1 MIFQLPDFKK
11 KATTILYSKFSSSN
25 SSISKTEKLYSWI
38 TCALASICIVI
49 IMNLTSETTKGF
61 ISPIITSLTALN
73 PLTKHPIKINQTFRF
88 IPSWNLQKL
97 ADADFEKAQ
106 TLAFFDIPVDSD
118 GTFIR
123 DNNGYESFVSEE
135 AQILFQKAY
144 EQGSK
149 VVLTI
154 SQTDNQDIRT
164 ILYDTQARQT
174 IINETIQEVEEAGI
188 DGVAVD
194 FEYNG
199 DVNPFYKEQFTKFI
213 SEFSRTMHKELPN
226 SQVNVVVPNNAGTTS
241 LYDLKNL
248 SEASDRIYIMAY
260 DFAVPETKK
269 LSPIAPVYGYDKED
283 YWNKVDASIAEF
295 ANSVSEEKLVLET
308 AWYEN
313 GNNYPLYTSNRVDT
327 TPSKNT
333 LSLPL
338 DRYTAENLIAEVP
351 RNARSAARKN
361 LPLIAKALEKENILN
376 SNVLAYALATIEH
389 ETAATFE
396 PIDEIK
402 GRKSARRLGYEGG
415 TNYYGRGFIQLTHL
429 RNYKK
434 IGARIG
440 VGDQLVKNPD
450 MASEPEISAQIL
462 AAFFKD
468 NGIAR
473 LASEGRFVAA
483 RRPINPDY
491 QGYWIAE
498 LAYKYLYMLG

>member
-1 MIFQLPDFKK
+1 MMFQLPDFRK
-11 KATTILYSKFSSSN
+11 KATTILYSKFSPSN
-25 SSISKTEKLYSWI
+25 SSISKTGTLYSSL

-49 IMNLTSETTKGF
+49 ILNLTSETTMEL
-61 ISPIITSLTALN
+61 ISPIISSLTTLN
-73 PLTKHPIKINQTFRF
+73 PLTKHSTKIPQTFQF

-97 ADADFEKAQ
+97 ADANFAKDK
-106 TLAFFDIPVDSD
+106 TLAFFDIPVESD

-123 DNNGYESFVSEE
+123 ENNGYESFISDE
-135 AQILFQKAY
+135 AKELFQRVHD
-144 EQGSK
+144 QGSK

-154 SQTDNQDIRT
+154 SQTDNRDIRT
-164 ILYDTQARQT
+164 ILQDKEAQQA
-174 IINETIQEVEEAGI
+174 IINETIQEVKEAGI

-194 FEYNG
+194 FEYQGN
-199 DVNPFYKEQFTKFI
+199 VSTFYKEQFTEFI
-213 SEFSRTMHKELPN
+213 QEFSKSMHNQLPD
-226 SQVNVVVPNNAGTTS
+226 SQVNVVIPNNARNSS
-241 LYDLKNL
+241 LYDLKKL
-248 SEASDRIYIMAY
+248 SDSSDRIYIMAY
-260 DFAVPETKK
+260 NFAVPEMKNA
-269 LSPIAPVYGYDKED
+269 SQIAPIYSYDKKE
-283 YWNKVDASIAEF
+283 YWNKVDSSIAEF
-295 ANSVSEEKLVLET
+295 VNKVPEEKLVLET

-313 GNNYPLYTSNRVDT
+313 GDNYPLYTSNRVDT
-327 TPSKNT
+327 TPSENT
-333 LSLPL
+333 LNTPL
-338 DRYTAENLIAEVP
+338 DSYTTENLIAEVP
-351 RNARSAARKN
+351 IKAKKAARKN
-361 LPLIAKALEKENILN
+361 LPLIAKALEEEHILN

-402 GRKSARRLGYEGG
+402 GRKNARRLGYEGG

-434 IGARIG
+434 IGVRIG
-440 VGDQLVKNPD
+440 IGDLLVKNPE
-450 MASEPEISAQIL
+450 MASNPEISAKIL

-473 LASEGRFVAA
+473 LASEGSFVAA